1 MPYIDY
7 VLSMQVHQLMRGK
20 KMWGMTDKKYQFDL
34 TENQVNLINKLIE
47 EKFQLA
53 SDMNEAVDN
62 GVELISLACH
72 LNSKLGFN
80 QGFEKSMEV
89 EE

>member
-1 MPYIDY
+1 M
-7 VLSMQVHQLMRGK
+7 SE
-20 KMWGMTDKKYQFDL
+20 KKYRFDL
-34 TENQVNLINKLIE
+34 TENQVNMINKLIE
-47 EKFQLA
+47 EKFELA
-53 SDMNEAVDN
+53 SDMNESVNN

-80 QGFEKSMEV
+80 QGFERCMEV

>member
-1 MPYIDY
+1 M
-7 VLSMQVHQLMRGK
+7 SE
-20 KMWGMTDKKYQFDL
+20 KKYRFDL
-34 TENQVNLINKLIE
+34 TESQVNMINKLIE

-53 SDMNEAVDN
+53 SDMNETVDN
-62 GVELISLACH
+62 GVELISLACY

-80 QGFEKSMEV
+80 QGFEVAMEV

>member
-1 MPYIDY
+1 M
-7 VLSMQVHQLMRGK
+7 SE
-20 KMWGMTDKKYQFDL
+20 KKYQFDL
-34 TENQVNLINKLIE
+34 TENQVNMIDKLIE

-53 SDMNEAVDN
+53 NDMNESVNN
-62 GVELISLACH
+62 GVELISLTSY
-72 LNSKLGFN
+72 LNFELGFN

>member
-1 MPYIDY
+1 M
-7 VLSMQVHQLMRGK
+7 SE
-20 KMWGMTDKKYQFDL
+20 KKYQFDL
-34 TENQVNLINKLIE
+34 TENQVNMINNLIE

-80 QGFEKSMEV
+80 QGFEMAMEV
-89 EE
+89 DE

>member
-1 MPYIDY
+1 MN
-7 VLSMQVHQLMRGK
+7 
-20 KMWGMTDKKYQFDL
+20 DKKYQFDL
-34 TENQVNLINKLIE
+34 TKNQVKIINNLIE

-80 QGFEKSMEV
+80 QGYEKSMEL
-89 EE
+89 EEWVICLNVSRL

>member
-1 MPYIDY
+1 
-7 VLSMQVHQLMRGK
+7 
-20 KMWGMTDKKYQFDL
+20 MTDKKYRFDL
-34 TENQVNLINKLIE
+34 TENQVNIINNLIE

-53 SDMNEAVDN
+53 NDMNEAVDN

-80 QGFEKSMEV
+80 QGFEMAMET

>member
-1 MPYIDY
+1 M
-7 VLSMQVHQLMRGK
+7 SE
-20 KMWGMTDKKYQFDL
+20 KKYQFDL
-34 TENQVNLINKLIE
+34 TESQVDMINKLIE

-80 QGFEKSMEV
+80 QGFEMAMEV
-89 EE
+89 DE

>member
-1 MPYIDY
+1 MN
-7 VLSMQVHQLMRGK
+7 
-20 KMWGMTDKKYQFDL
+20 DKKYRFDL
-34 TENQVNLINKLIE
+34 TENQVNIINNLIE

-80 QGFEKSMEV
+80 QGFEKSMEL
-89 EE
+89 EDE